1 MFPVSLF
8 KFKIM
13 NEAAKLVSDS
23 ILDESFATIKVGKKA
38 YTIYPPTIKVLCRV
52 VSEFSKIG
60 MDGEYNK
67 LTVLAELPVNMP
79 HIVKGLSFLIVGN
92 VKCRRWKVHR
102 AGKSLRSLS
111 LQELKNVIEEI
122 LPLLGGDAFF
132 ACAAS
137 LKSMSKIAAKPK
149 S

>member
-1 MFPVSLF
+1 
-8 KFKIM
+8 M

-23 ILDESFATIKVGKKA
+23 VLGEDFATIKIGMKA
-38 YTIYPPTIKVLCRV
+38 YTVYPPTIKILCRA

-67 LTVLAELPVNMP
+67 TTVLAELPENAP
-79 HIVKGLSFLIVGN
+79 YIIKGLSALVVGD
-92 VKCRRWKVHR
+92 VKCWRWKAHR
-102 AGKSLRSLS
+102 IGKSLESLN
-111 LQELKNVIEEI
+111 LQELKSIIEEV